1 MLEPGIDR
9 HEWESEWAVLEPLVE
24 DEPAE
29 TLAEVDD
36 LVARMLAA
44 RGYALGDPVA
54 RAGDEREVVA
64 EFLAAREVADAV
76 RRGADV
82 DPGDVADAVNAYR
95 ELYEFLLDDP
105 GAAP

>member
-9 HEWESEWAVLEPLVE
+9 HEWETEWAVLEPLLE

-29 TLAEVDD
+29 TLPEVDD
-36 LVARMLAA
+36 LVARMLDA
-44 RGYALGDPVA
+44 RGYALDDPVA
-54 RAGDEREVVA
+54 RKGEEREVVA
-64 EFLAAREVADAV
+64 ELLAGREVADAL
-76 RRGADV
+76 RRGEDV

-105 GAAP
+105 AAAP